1 MSAKKPALPEW
12 RETVDASR
20 EILQAEF
27 GRPAVYR
34 ISDPHLG
41 RAQVDALRALKR
53 HFDPHGIRNPGG
65 TLGLDDAAP
74 GPGPGRDGA

>member
-41 RAQVDALRALKR
+41 RAQVDALRAL
-53 HFDPHGIRNPGG
+53 
-65 TLGLDDAAP
+65 
-74 GPGPGRDGA
+74 